1 MSKNIVL
8 EKSFDFGLDIVKLYL
23 KLKNEKE
30 YILSNQLVR
39 SATSIGAN
47 ITEAQYSP
55 SKKDFINK
63 MNIALKEANE
73 SEYWLKLLVNAEVI
87 KDKEYK
93 SYYETCSEIKAI
105 LINIVKTSRASFDIN
120 DKGIV

>member
-8 EKSFDFGLDIVKLYL
+8 DKSFNYALNIVKLYL

-47 ITEAQYSP
+47 ITEAQYAQ

-63 MNIALKEANE
+63 MSIALKESNE
-73 SEYWLKLLVNAEVI
+73 SEYWLKLLSKAEI
-87 KDKEYK
+87 ISDKEYK
-93 SYYETCSEIKAI
+93 IYYDTCSEIKAL
-105 LINIVKTSRASFDIN
+105 LINIVKNSKESIYGNIN
-120 DKGIV
+120 YNS

>member
-23 KLKNEKE
+23 KLKSEKE

-63 MNIALKEANE
+63 MNIALKEVNE
-73 SEYWLKLLVNAEVI
+73 SEYWLKILVKAEI
-87 KDKEYK
+87 INNKDYRK
-93 SYYETCSEIKAI
+93 YYDACSEIKAI
-105 LINIVKTSRASFDIN
+105 LIHIVKSSRENVREI
-120 DKGIV
+120 